1 MPDRERALSLERR
14 LRTAGLL
21 IVLGLL
27 VQLIASMWTHPLAF
41 VAYIVIACPLVAAG
55 IVLYLYA
62 LISPVGTLPPG

>member
-27 VQLIASMWTHPLAF
+27 VQLIASMWTIRWLSWPTSS
-41 VAYIVIACPLVAAG
+41 
-55 IVLYLYA
+55 
-62 LISPVGTLPPG
+62 SPVPWWQPGSFYISTP